1 MVMDDYMYY
10 DFDPSKA
17 TPKEIEQMQF
27 FIDTDRDGKWG
38 PKSQKALDKFKREYE
53 RRNADRLYL
62 DNLLSANE
70 LRGDMDDAERL
81 GGTTLP
87 KPRTTFNY
95 LPGLQT
101 TGSQYNAKNVLGLD
115 DFSAPD
121 MQPVENPNSERI
133 AQLEARLAEIAKE
146 RKAFDTEEEMGK
158 YKFLYE
164 GDPSTY
170 VTVKQNK
177 RNAEETKKIREAN
190 DRKADRENLRNSWK
204 ESGTSLLVA
213 RYDLADAENA
223 YRQAVASGDP
233 DGISKAGIA
242 RSRALA
248 NYQTKLRENDILRAK
263 VYESFG
269 IKDEPGSDTKVTDPY
284 APENDENYRSAQTLQ
299 RSKNDLDLLEKEVKT
314 DNIAID
320 KTLKKEKIAEWTSR
334 LDELEGKVKAST
346 LDDKNRGTLETQI
359 QSIREAIRNFGKPAG
374 KGGQGTKVTQEEVN
388 RMNFTD
394 LKRKGYQWLVG
405 IKNAGLTHPDLD
417 KAINSTREK
426 K

>member
-1 MVMDDYMYY
+1 MVMNDYMYY

-17 TPKEIEQMQF
+17 TPEEIEQMQF

-70 LRGDMDDAERL
+70 LRGEMDDAERL

-101 TGSQYNAKNVLGLD
+101 SGSQYNAKNVLGLD

-158 YKFLYE
+158 YKFQYE

-177 RNAEETKKIREAN
+177 RNAEATQKIHDAN
-190 DRKADRENLRNSWK
+190 DRKSERENLRNSWK
-204 ESGTSLLVA
+204 ESGTSMLMA

-242 RSRALA
+242 RSRAQA
-248 NYQTKLRENDILRAK
+248 TYQAKLRENDALRAK
-263 VYESFG
+263 VYETFG
-269 IKDEPGSDTKVTDPY
+269 IKDEPGSDTQGTDPY
-284 APENDENYRSAQTLQ
+284 DPEKDDNYRSARTLQ
-299 RSKNDLDLLEKEVKT
+299 RGKNDLDLLEKEVKP

-320 KTLKKEKIAEWTSR
+320 PTEKENNIANWTSR
-334 LDELEGKVKAST
+334 LDELEGQVKAST

-359 QSIREAIRNFGKPAG
+359 QSIREAIRKYGKPAG
-374 KGGQGTKVTQEEVN
+374 KGGQVLKVTQADLDK
-388 RMNFTD
+388 MNFTD
-394 LKRKGYQWLVG
+394 LKRKGYAWLKSVRD
-405 IKNAGLTHPDLD
+405 AGLTHPNLEQ
-417 KAINSTREK
+417 AINATRGK

>member
-1 MVMDDYMYY
+1 MVMNDYMYY

-17 TPKEIEQMQF
+17 TPEEIEQMQF

-53 RRNADRLYL
+53 RRNASRLYL

-121 MQPVENPNSERI
+121 MQPVGNPNSERI

-158 YKFLYE
+158 YKFQYE

-170 VTVKQNK
+170 INVKQNK
-177 RNAEETKKIREAN
+177 RTAEATENIRKSNEKATENANLKTIWEGLNNKHDELYWQNAAYKQAFKKAKESNDANGMEEALLGIKRTQAGLNKN
-190 DRKADRENLRNSWK
+190 DRQMEQVRGRLMKGIGMDEPDVK
-204 ESGTSLLVA
+204 EEDVDVSS
-213 RYDLADAENA
+213 
-223 YRQAVASGDP
+223 
-233 DGISKAGIA
+233 
-242 RSRALA
+242 
-248 NYQTKLRENDILRAK
+248 YQNDIGNARNVSLMKRGIGELKNTIK
-263 VYESFG
+263 VDNVSITPAQKKANGKAWLQAIAEKEEEVKSSPLSED
-269 IKDEPGSDTKVTDPY
+269 IKSDM
-284 APENDENYRSAQTLQ
+284 
-299 RSKNDLDLLEKEVKT
+299 LLELGGLRDSVT
-314 DNIAID
+314 NY
-320 KTLKKEKIAEWTSR
+320 LKPQA
-334 LDELEGKVKAST
+334 
-346 LDDKNRGTLETQI
+346 
-359 QSIREAIRNFGKPAG
+359 
-374 KGGQGTKVTQEEVN
+374 KGGQGESMTAERCATLSAKELRN
-388 RMNFTD
+388 
-394 LKRKGYQWLVG
+394 LGHKALLGYQKKG
-405 IKNAGLTHPDLD
+405 FRNKNLDWALANSAGD
-417 KAINSTREK
+417 K
-426 K
+426 